1 MEGGPA
7 KAGNVLVRIAQA
19 ELLDNVVANALGGA
33 GGERRDGVVGKEF
46 AELAELAVLRTEF
59 VTPFGNAM
67 RFIDGEKGERQAFQP
82 LRSVAEGDAF
92 RRKIDEAVFACDR
105 PLKGAAAVL

>member
-19 ELLDNVVANALGGA
+19 ELLDNVVANALRGA

-46 AELAELAVLRTEF
+46 AELAELAVFRAEF
-59 VTPFGNAM
+59 VAPFGDAM
-67 RFIDGEKGERQAFQP
+67 RFIDGKKGQRQAFQP
-82 LRSVAEGDAF
+82 LRSVAQSDAF
-92 RRKIDEAVFACDR
+92 RGKIHEAVLPGDR
-105 PLKGAAAVL
+105 ALERTATV